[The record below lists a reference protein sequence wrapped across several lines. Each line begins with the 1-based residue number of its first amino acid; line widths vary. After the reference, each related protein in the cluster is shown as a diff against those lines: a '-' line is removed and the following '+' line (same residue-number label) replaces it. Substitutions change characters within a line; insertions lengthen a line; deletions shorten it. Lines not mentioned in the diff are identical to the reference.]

1 LKGIRSITKIALPN
15 GRGSDRS
22 RDRKGALRSTLFL
35 LLLTSLSQAEIID
48 RVAVS
53 VGNRVITQS
62 DFERQIRVIAFQ
74 NGTKPDFTS
83 ANKHAVVDKMIQQ
96 KIIQRELE
104 SSRYPLPLP
113 AEIVPAV
120 EEFKRT
126 HFPDAAAYQR
136 ALVEYDITEQDLL
149 DVLLWERTLLRF
161 IELRFETGIQVT
173 TQEIDAYA
181 LQKSVPSADAERA
194 LISDR
199 ADVQVDQWLREVRRR
214 TDVIVHEEVLQ

>member
-1 LKGIRSITKIALPN
+1 ML
-15 GRGSDRS
+15 S
-22 RDRKGALRSTLFL
+22 RDRKGAESSAILFL
-35 LLLTSLSQAEIID
+35 LLLTLPAHAEIID
-48 RVAVS
+48 RIAVS

-62 DFERQIRVIAFQ
+62 DLERQIRVIAFQ
-74 NGTKPDFTS
+74 NGTKPDFSS

-104 SSRYPLPLP
+104 NSRYPLPLP
-113 AEIVPAV
+113 AELVPAV

-126 HFPDAAAYQR
+126 HFPDDAAYQR
-136 ALVEYDITEQDLL
+136 ALGEYDITEQDLL

-173 TQEIDAYA
+173 PQEVDAYA
-181 LQKSVPSADAERA
+181 LQKNIPAASAERA